1 MERKKD
7 IELFNI
13 SVVIKMTHSRYL
25 ILERDIRILYQSR
38 HHLTTQ
44 LQHFNIFFELLYCE
58 IIKRDTKKVD
68 DI

>member
-38 HHLTTQ
+38 HHLPT
-44 LQHFNIFFELLYCE
+44 QHFNIFFELLYCE